1 MTVKML
7 GPVLVGALL
16 VGGVGVVHGVYTDRW
31 GPSGQLQQAV
41 AVMDRLPPAVG
52 DWTSEDRQMDPDEL
66 ARAGIRGCVY
76 RRYTNPRSRD
86 AVNALVVCGRGGPI
100 SVHTP
105 DVCYAG
111 AGYQQE
117 TDAETREVK
126 VGDVTHTFKVARFK
140 KPGGVSQSRLEI
152 WWGWSSDGRMWQA
165 PNNPRASLARAPAL
179 YKFYVTREFLPGTRA
194 EAADVS
200 GAFLAQILPAFGQ
213 AIGTPN

>member
-1 MTVKML
+1 MTVKAV

-41 AVMDRLPPAVG
+41 AVMDRVPPAFG
-52 DWTSEDRQMDPDEL
+52 DWTSEDRQLDPEEL

-76 RRYTNPRSRD
+76 RRYANPRTRD

-111 AGYQQE
+111 NGFRQE
-117 TDAETREVK
+117 ADAEVREVR
-126 VGDVTHTFKVARFK
+126 VGDAAHTFRVARFK
-140 KPGGVSQSRLEI
+140 KPGVSQGRLEI
-152 WWGWSSDGRMWQA
+152 WWAWSRDGRTWEA
-165 PNNPRASLARAPAL
+165 PDNPRATLARAPAL

-194 EAADVS
+194 EAADAS
-200 GAFLAQILPAFGQ
+200 GAFLAQAIPAFGQ
-213 AIGTPN
+213 ALGAPN